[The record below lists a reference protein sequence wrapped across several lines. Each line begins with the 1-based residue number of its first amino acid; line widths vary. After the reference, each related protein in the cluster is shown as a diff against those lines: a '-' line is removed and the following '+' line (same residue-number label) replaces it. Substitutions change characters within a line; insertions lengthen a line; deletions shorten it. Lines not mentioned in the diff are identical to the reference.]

1 MSGGSSTRHAA
12 GWIVAILLPLAA
24 CLLSRRAGLALTQT
38 IFLVVFSA
46 AMTMWVFRLVE
57 EFIPCIFC
65 AAAFLILDLAPARV
79 VMSGFTSDSFFM
91 AMSFFGL
98 SAVFLSSGLLR
109 RLILLILRR
118 TPPSRTGYSLAFFL
132 IGFAFTLVFPTA
144 NGRIL
149 VLIPIVMELAAAL
162 GYPAG
167 GLAATELAVSA
178 FFGATWLSSMVLT
191 SKTVNFVVVD
201 LLPEQVK
208 QQFSW
213 LYWAYASLGSS
224 AVLLLLYGIAAG
236 LVFRKARAPRLS
248 REKVAGLLRDL
259 GPVRFREWCALGG
272 ILVFGVFV
280 VTGSLH
286 KIEISWLSL
295 AILFVFLSFGF
306 LTPEEFQK
314 RVNWNFLLYLGGLV
328 GIAKTMSFLGLDV
341 EIGRLFSP
349 LGGIMKGNFVL
360 FVILLFAVVAALR
373 VAIPNNIV
381 VAQLA
386 VVLFPVAQFSGVNPW
401 VIGYLLLLFSDG
413 WVAPYQCT
421 YYLQMED
428 IAGERPFYDERIF
441 LRFNAASNLLR
452 LLAVLIA
459 LPYWKWL
466 GIL

>member
-1 MSGGSSTRHAA
+1 MAKISSNRQAA
-12 GWIVAILLPLAA
+12 GWIATIAISAAAFLLA
-24 CLLSRRAGLALTQT
+24 RRAHTALNQT
-38 IFLVVFSA
+38 IFVLIFSA
-46 AMTMWVFRLVE
+46 AMSMWIFRLVE

-65 AAAFLILDLAPARV
+65 AAGFLILDLAPARV

-109 RLILLILRR
+109 RLILVVLRR
-118 TPPSRTGYSLAFFL
+118 TPPSRIGYSIAFFL

-144 NGRIL
+144 NGRIII
-149 VLIPIVMELAAAL
+149 LIPIAMEICAIL

-167 GLAATELAVSA
+167 GPAATEIAVSA
-178 FFGATWLSSMVLT
+178 FFGATWLSSMIMT
-191 SKTVNFVVVD
+191 SKTINFVVVD
-201 LLPEQVK
+201 LLPDQVK
-208 QQFSW
+208 HQFSW

-224 AVLLLLYGIAAG
+224 AVLLLLYAVMAA
-236 LVFRKARAPRLS
+236 LVFRNAPAPRLS
-248 REKVAGLLRDL
+248 REKLDDLLRGL
-259 GPVRFREWCALGG
+259 GPLHLREWCALGG
-272 ILVFGVFV
+272 IVALGGFV
-280 VTGSLH
+280 LTSSLH

-295 AILFVFLSFGF
+295 AILFVFLALGF
-306 LTPEEFQK
+306 LSPEEFQK
-314 RVNWNFLLYLGGLV
+314 KVNWNFLLYLGGLV
-328 GIAKTMSFLGLDV
+328 GIAKTMSFLGLDAR
-341 EIGRLFSP
+341 IGLLFSP
-349 LGGIMKGNFVL
+349 LGEVMKRNFFL

-373 VAIPNNIV
+373 IAIPNNIV

-386 VVLFPVAQFSGVNPW
+386 VVLFPVARTAGVNPW

-428 IAGERPFYDERIF
+428 VAGERPFYDQRLF

-452 LLAVLIA
+452 LVGVLIA